1 MTEIKDYV
9 LYQGRPLIKKD
20 QSIVYGS
27 FNEAAYAD
35 MIVLNETEE
44 KTADGAT
51 VAVPNMIMVTIMS
64 TDKNNIQPLRP
75 QEFHTGL
82 ADALAYSI
90 TQIERFN
97 KAEQL
102 KNEKKS

>member
-1 MTEIKDYV
+1 MSEIKKIENYV
-9 LYQGRPLIKKD
+9 LYQGRPLVKNGPTM
-20 QSIVYGS
+20 VYGS
-27 FNEAAYAD
+27 FTEAAYAD

-51 VAVPNMIMVTIMS
+51 VMVPNMIMVTIMS
-64 TDKNNIQPLRP
+64 TDKTQLQPLRP

-82 ADALAYSI
+82 ADALDYSI

-97 KAEQL
+97 KKQ
-102 KNEKKS
+102 NG

>member
-1 MTEIKDYV
+1 MADIKEIKDYV
-9 LYQGRPLIKKD
+9 LYQGRPLVKNGPTM
-20 QSIVYGS
+20 VYGS

-44 KTADGAT
+44 KTADGT
-51 VAVPNMIMVTIMS
+51 VVMVPNMIMVTIMS
-64 TDKNNIQPLRP
+64 TDRSNIQPLRP

-97 KAEQL
+97 KKQ
-102 KNEKKS
+102 NG